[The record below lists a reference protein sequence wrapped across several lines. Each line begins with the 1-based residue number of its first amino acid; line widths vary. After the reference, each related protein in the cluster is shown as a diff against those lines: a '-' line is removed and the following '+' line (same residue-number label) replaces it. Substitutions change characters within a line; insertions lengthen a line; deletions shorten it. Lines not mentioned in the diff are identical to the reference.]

1 MSDSAQMLE
10 APNPETEA
18 VESKERDTKG
28 VSYIMNL
35 VAVYAIFFV
44 SMIIIAWFGIFSEV

>member
-1 MSDSAQMLE
+1 MNDSAQVLE
-10 APNPETEA
+10 AANPETEA
-18 VESKERDTKG
+18 VESTERDTKG

-35 VAVYAIFFV
+35 VAVYAIFFI

>member
-1 MSDSAQMLE
+1 MPLE
-10 APNPETEA
+10 PQTPSPETEM

-35 VAVYAIFFV
+35 VAVYAIFFI
-44 SMIIIAWFGIFSEV
+44 SMIVIAWFGIFSEV